1 MRYMLT
7 IYGDQSGM
15 EDATPEQQEEELG
28 RWFTYTEELQK
39 AGAMVAG
46 DALQGSDTATTLRF
60 NGGGAPAVTDGPFAE
75 TKEQLG
81 GFYLL
86 DCDNLDEAIAWA
98 KKIPARGGAVEVRPV
113 MDFSQEMAQQ
123 GQEGAEARG

>member
-7 IYGDQSGM
+7 IYGDPSGM
-15 EDATPEQQEEELG
+15 EDISPEEQKAQLG

-46 DALQGSDTATTLRF
+46 DALQESGTATTVRF
-60 NGGGAPAVTDGPFAE
+60 NGGQPSLTDGPFAE

-81 GFYLL
+81 GFYEI
-86 DCDNLDEAIAWA
+86 DVANLDEALEWA

-113 MDFSQEMAQQ
+113 MEFE
-123 GQEGAEARG
+123 